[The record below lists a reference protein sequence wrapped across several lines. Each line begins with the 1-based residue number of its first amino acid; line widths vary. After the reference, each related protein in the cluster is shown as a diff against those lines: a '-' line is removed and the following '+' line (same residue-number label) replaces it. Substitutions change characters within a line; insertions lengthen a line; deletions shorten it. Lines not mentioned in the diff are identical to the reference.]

1 MASTVDYYFSPV
13 SPWSYLGH
21 ERFRAIARAAGATVR
36 VKPVDYGRIFP
47 ASGGLPLK
55 QRPAQRQAYRL
66 MELAR
71 WRQHLDVPLVSEPK
85 FFPVAADPAAKLI
98 IAADIVKGGEV
109 ALDLALALMRACWAE
124 ERNLAD
130 AATLDAVVAARGLEP
145 AALREVAVAA
155 DAQAKYDLYTEEAI
169 ARGVFGAPTYAIGDE
184 LFWGQDRLEFV
195 ERALRA

>member
-1 MASTVDYYFSPV
+1 MTVTVDYYFSPV

-21 ERFRAIARAAGATVR
+21 ERFRALARAAGAVIR
-36 VKPVDYGRIFP
+36 VKPVDFGRIFP

-71 WRQHLDVPLVSEPK
+71 WREHLGVPLVSEPR
-85 FFPVAADPAAKLI
+85 FFPVAADPAARLI
-98 IAADIVKGGEV
+98 IAADIVKGGEA

-130 AATLDAVVAARGLEP
+130 PATLDAIAAACSLDP
-145 AALREVAVAA
+145 AALKEVAVAA

-169 ARGVFGAPTYAIGDE
+169 ARGVFGAPGGDADDECAKAGIKAIQADIE
-184 LFWGQDRLEFV
+184 L
-195 ERALRA
+195 

>member
-1 MASTVDYYFSPV
+1 MGAVVDYYFSPV

-21 ERFRAIARAAGATVR
+21 ARFRAIVRAAGATVR
-36 VKPVDYGRIFP
+36 VKPVDYGRVFP

-71 WRQHLDVPLVSEPK
+71 WREHLGVPLVSEPK

-98 IAADIVKGGEV
+98 IAAEIVRGTDT

-124 ERNLAD
+124 DRNLAD
-130 AATLDAVVAARGLEP
+130 GATLEAIVAAAGLDP
-145 AALREVAVAA
+145 AALKEAAVAA
-155 DAQAKYDLYTEEAI
+155 DAQAKYELYTEEAI
-169 ARGVFGAPTYAIGDE
+169 ARGVFGAPTYAIGEE
-184 LFWGQDRLEFV
+184 LFWGQDRLDFV
-195 ERALRA
+195 ERALRR